1 MIKKII
7 KKMIKTSS
15 FLVFLYFLAKKIAP
29 EYPATQNWQTRILE
43 FRVEFWNFGK
53 PNEIFKKSMKF
64 KQNHWKF
71 EENQEIQWNF
81 KKKPLK
87 IQET

>member
-1 MIKKII
+1 
-7 KKMIKTSS
+7 
-15 FLVFLYFLAKKIAP
+15 
-29 EYPATQNWQTRILE
+29 
-43 FRVEFWNFGK
+43 
-53 PNEIFKKSMKF
+53 MKF

-81 KKKPLK
+81 KKKTLK